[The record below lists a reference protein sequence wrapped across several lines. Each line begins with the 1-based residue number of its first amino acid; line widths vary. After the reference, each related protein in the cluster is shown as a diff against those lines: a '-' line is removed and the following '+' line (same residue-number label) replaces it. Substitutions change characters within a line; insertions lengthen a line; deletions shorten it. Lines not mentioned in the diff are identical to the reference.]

1 MSRLSRCII
10 WVYAQLLRLYPV
22 RFRRE
27 FAQEMQDVF
36 VQSLQES
43 NSKLA
48 LLTLFMGEVRD
59 LPLNLIREHIKA
71 RRKNVLNLD
80 GEAIVMNSF
89 QSRPL
94 FRTSVT
100 ASLVMFGLYCLIVI
114 RPVLALNLDA
124 PSMQAVYRGELN
136 VYYYIAEGF
145 FQYRPVAPEDEGTLQ
160 GFLQRDTWQAVV
172 MALLGKSILV
182 SAPIAAIFLGSILIF
197 SLGKNWRSLR
207 RWQRFIGGA
216 SMTANILLIVFLFLP
231 TGHLVMRWWDMTL

>member
-1 MSRLSRCII
+1 MSRLSRGIV
-10 WVYAQLLRLYPV
+10 WVYAQLLRLYPA
-22 RFRRE
+22 RFRHE
-27 FAQEMQDVF
+27 FADEMQDVF

-48 LLTLFMGEVRD
+48 LFLFMGEVRD

-80 GEAIVMNSF
+80 GEVIVLNPF
-89 QSRPL
+89 QSGPL

-100 ASLVMFGLYCLIVI
+100 ASLVMFSLYCLIVI

-124 PSMQAVYRGELN
+124 EAIQAVENRELN
-136 VYYYIAEGF
+136 VYYYVAEGF

-172 MALLGKSILV
+172 MALLGKLILV
-182 SAPIAAIFLGSILIF
+182 SGPFAAIFLGGILIF
-197 SLGKNWRSLR
+197 SLRKNWSSLR
-207 RWQRFIGGA
+207 RWQRIIGGA
-216 SMTANILLIVFLFLP
+216 SMAANILLIVFLFLP